1 MPSIEVGGLIG
12 IRWRQWG
19 GADGPFG
26 NPTTP
31 ELEVPGQPGR
41 RQTFERGEISW
52 SSDHNMI
59 CSVFQLRNEVCF
71 EWSRPEFD
79 HDFFRYDVTFNGV
92 SQGQN
97 VMEFRSTER
106 GSIRIW
112 NTLQGF
118 GEYGYSVRPC
128 EGSECRNATIPVR
141 VRFDKFPGTPDPAMP
156 AVTGLIGDRWHEHG
170 AWDGPLGKPLN
181 VVAPSAS
188 SRSFENGMIITAP
201 EFGPNM
207 VVSAFQRHDTI
218 EIHWGGADFPFNA
231 FRVNALF
238 PGGGAAEQFVWLN
251 LNTDWA
257 RPGIGSGRV
266 VFTGLADAG
275 GFGGYDF
282 FVFPAHNPSPLPD
295 IFLFPNSVIPTPD
308 GPPPG
313 ATPRIRVKFREPF
326 RLWDS
331 SSAPTPNARIPV
343 TAVDGTPAG
352 AFASHDYRSAA
363 ITAHYALTHPLLMS
377 DKNPTK
383 AEEDTTI
390 RLIAHLAMA
399 DAEPGFRTP
408 GELPSRLLTHVWLR
422 QLDKGDGVVG
432 TKDATFKPKG
442 DYDMALKGLMTAI
455 HRYGHL
461 LTAEEIERALVDL
474 VPPVLSGPLN
484 IGLHEFVV
492 LTDDAPETE
501 NHILMI
507 ESTRYLTNQL
517 LFDRLDADPKFDN
530 NANGLTAWL
539 LEHLQQ
545 FAKHDFLEFNARPYQ
560 RLSLHA
566 IYNLFEFARDE
577 PIRTAAKIV
586 LDYSTTKFAVS
597 SCRMR
602 RVTPFRRLKENTNT
616 AAKNNDLIT
625 PVGSDQLQPMM
636 YTYTGATDRDAGP
649 RATYPDGLVSSGVG
663 VIASLSSYRP
673 PPATYDLAMTTWGA
687 EQHRFHHGKRPPLH
701 EADEDAEPGVEI
713 YYRSPSF
720 LFTAGGM
727 WLNSGYG
734 RDEFQG
740 FKQVAIPQ
748 STTLM
753 FTRGFDVKD
762 RPELDLT
769 FVDLIRFDR
778 WPNVY
783 ENGMA
788 IERPTTNMA
797 VHKGFACGANLEVPD
812 KWLALTGATWE
823 RPNQAGW
830 LLLNLNGPLPD
841 YGPLGLYVAVYRT
854 GIDAREAEDLSFR
867 YVLEMGGGIPPVLS
881 VPPKSFGLIYAVE
894 ANTIDPATGA
904 PIHFETFKNRV
915 TQSNQFPD
923 PLRWNSRH
931 VFKTVDGHSY
941 KFWLRPDYDAADA
954 PKMAPRIVEEDGQV
968 LLPNGFGALPLADGK
983 YLRATGHEGLIEI
996 RRPNSDVPLVLN
1008 YRDPKNPIYL
1018 DTRISDPEP
1027 WIERT
1032 VASFAFAAKVAAAQP
1047 MSRIPAGV
1055 GAAARLYDELLR
1067 LNTDKHGPRLAAG
1080 VIDGLAA
1087 IGVDF
1092 SVRRSELLE
1101 FLANPLFTPYPALA
1115 QALLLLNRRLLKPV
1129 FIDVIRFKYEDVL
1142 GTPSPRVVGDVVTDK
1157 LQQAVVESWNVRYG
1171 VEETDFGRILVP

>member
-1 MPSIEVGGLIG
+1 MAGIEVFGLIG

-19 GADGPFG
+19 GAEGPFG

-52 SSDHNMI
+52 SSDHNMV
-59 CSVFQLRNEVCF
+59 CSVFLLRNEVCF
-71 EWSRPEFD
+71 EWSRPAFD
-79 HDFFRYDVTFNGV
+79 HDFFRYDVAFNGE
-92 SQGQN
+92 SQGQSF
-97 VMEFRSTER
+97 MEFRSTDR
-106 GSIRIW
+106 GRIRLW
-112 NTLQGF
+112 NRLQGF

-128 EGSECRNATIPVR
+128 EDDECRNATIPVR
-141 VRFDKFPGTPDPAMP
+141 VRFDRFAGTPDPGMP

-170 AWDGPLGKPLN
+170 AWDGPLGKPLD
-181 VVAPSAS
+181 VVAPVDFRRLFDNGNIVTAS
-188 SRSFENGMIITAP
+188 

-218 EIHWGGADFPFNA
+218 EIHWGGANFPFNA

-251 LNTDWA
+251 LDTEWA
-257 RPGIGSGRV
+257 RPNRGSGSV
-266 VFTGLADAG
+266 VFTGLAEAG
-275 GFGGYDF
+275 GFGNYDF
-282 FVFPAHNPSPLPD
+282 YIFPAHNPSPFPD
-295 IFLFPNSVIPTPD
+295 IFLFPNSVVPTPD

-313 ATPRIRVKFREPF
+313 ATPRVRVNFRNTF
-326 RLWDS
+326 RGD
-331 SSAPTPNARIPV
+331 APIPV
-343 TAVDGTPAG
+343 TAVDGTPAA
-352 AFASHDYRSAA
+352 AFASHGHRSEA
-363 ITAHYALTHPLLMS
+363 ITRHFAVTHPLLMS
-377 DKNPTK
+377 HRQPMNAT
-383 AEEDTTI
+383 EDSTI
-390 RLIAHLAMA
+390 RLVAHLAVA
-399 DAEPGFRTP
+399 DADPGFRTP
-408 GELPSRLLTHVWLR
+408 GELPSRLLNHVWLR
-422 QLDKGDGVVG
+422 QQDKGDGVVG
-432 TKDATFKPKG
+432 TKDSTFKPKG
-442 DYDMALKGLMTAI
+442 DYDMALKGLMTAL

-461 LTAEEIERALVDL
+461 FTPEEIERALIDL

-492 LTDDAPETE
+492 LTEDAPETE

-507 ESTRYLTNQL
+507 ETTRYLTNQL
-517 LFDRLDADPKFDN
+517 LFDRLGADPKFDN

-566 IYNLFEFARDE
+566 IYNLYEFARDE

-625 PVGSDQLQPMM
+625 PIGSDQLQLMM
-636 YTYTGATDRDAGP
+636 FPYTGATDRDAGP

-663 VIASLSSYRP
+663 VISSLSSYRP

-687 EQHRFHHGKRPPLH
+687 EQHRFHHGKRPQLH

-720 LFTAGGM
+720 LFTAGGI

-734 RDEFQG
+734 GDEFQG

-762 RPELDLT
+762 RPELDLK
-769 FVDLIRFDR
+769 FADLIRFDR
-778 WPNVY
+778 WPNALKTLDDEEVP
-783 ENGMA
+783 

-812 KWLALTGATWE
+812 KWLTLTGASWE
-823 RPNQAGW
+823 RPNKTGW
-830 LLLNLNGPLPD
+830 LLLNLNAPLPD

-854 GIDAREAEDLSFR
+854 GVHGDDNEDLSLLHA
-867 YVLEMGGGIPPVLS
+867 VPSGGGPPMLS
-881 VPPKSFGLIYAVE
+881 VPPKSFGLVYAVE

-904 PIHFETFKNRV
+904 PIDFETFKNRV
-915 TQSNQFPD
+915 TQSNPLPD
-923 PLRWNSRH
+923 PLRWNSQH
-931 VFKTVDGHSY
+931 VFKTVDNHSY
-941 KFWLRPDYDAADA
+941 KFWLRTDYDAPDA
-954 PKMAPRIVEEDGQV
+954 SKMTPRILEEDGQA
-968 LLPNGFGALPLADGK
+968 LLPNGFGVLPLIDGR
-983 YLRATGHEGLIEI
+983 YLRSTGHEGLIEI
-996 RRPNSDVPLVLN
+996 RRPNSNVPLVLD
-1008 YRDPKNPIYL
+1008 YRDAKKPIYL

-1032 VASFAFAAKVAAAQP
+1032 VASFSFAAKVTAAQP
-1047 MSRIPAGV
+1047 MSRFPAGL
-1055 GAAARLYDELLR
+1055 GDMARLYDELLR
-1067 LNTDKHGPRLAAG
+1067 LDTDKHGPRLAAG

-1092 SVRRSELLE
+1092 SVERSELLQ

-1115 QALLLLNRRLLKPV
+1115 QALLLLGRRLLKPV

-1142 GTPSPRVVGDVVTDK
+1142 GMPSPRVAGDVVTDK
-1157 LQQAVVESWNVRYG
+1157 LQQAVLESWNVRYG
-1171 VEETDFGRILVP
+1171 VEVTDFGRILVP